1 MAIILREVPDTDIAR
16 GCEIESLAFKDN
28 PLGPILNPDFQSR
41 GAWSLL
47 MDWGKQR
54 AKDLALPIYL
64 VSTPVG
70 HRFYQKHGFEDVEIF
85 RLDFTR
91 RCEFGMYSAVTP
103 GEETFDPGQVVSQ
116 AYDDAADASRSST
129 DTSPLQR
136 IPKDD
141 DVSLRTEALDRLRW
155 NVLAS
160 PSTVE
165 VVDLNGAGELCWKAL
180 LTDPKHPLA
189 EEPVTTRPTFHIR
202 VIFVMIHYWKCLGM
216 MDESPPPLHI
226 RNTNGRAI
234 TVEQFVTQVSAYA
247 DSLREMIDEIED
259 VSLAAEKESRC
270 LYYYSNYGLR
280 SWNGGGTED
289 VFPLNFMS
297 SVSSSAE
304 EFREHWVR
312 RERLFKDHLLSD
324 PTNTVHMAPGS
335 IDFAEASRNF
345 RLLPEEVPREE
356 ESLLHTSALD
366 RLRWNLL
373 APPSTVLIIDSN
385 KEGEPSWRLMLVD
398 PKHPLANKAVTEVP
412 RSRMCVASDMVE
424 AWECWE
430 RYDDNPP
437 PPPLLIENSDGK
449 AITIEQ
455 FIVKVSQYA
464 QSLRETIFECE
475 GRALSG
481 SEGACLWFDA
491 AFGPKRKDAE
501 DPDILFL
508 VGFTSNLWYSSS
520 QIEAEHVQKEK
531 RFFESPKVER
541 T

>member
-1 MAIILREVPDTDIAR
+1 MSSPVT
-16 GCEIESLAFKDN
+16 S
-28 PLGPILNPDFQSR
+28 
-41 GAWSLL
+41 
-47 MDWGKQR
+47 GK
-54 AKDLALPIYL
+54 
-64 VSTPVG
+64 G
-70 HRFYQKHGFEDVEIF
+70 
-85 RLDFTR
+85 
-91 RCEFGMYSAVTP
+91 
-103 GEETFDPGQVVSQ
+103 TFDPGQVVPQ
-116 AYDDAADASRSST
+116 AYHNVADASRSSA

-155 NVLAS
+155 NVLAP

-165 VVDLNGAGELCWKAL
+165 VVDLNEAGELCWKPL
-180 LTDPKHPLA
+180 FINPKHPLA
-189 EEPVTTRPTFHIR
+189 EEPVTARPTFDIR

-226 RNTNGRAI
+226 HNTDGRAI

-247 DSLREMIDEIED
+247 ESLREMIDEIED

-289 VFPLNFMS
+289 VFPLNFQS

-345 RLLPEEVPREE
+345 RLTPEEVPREE

-385 KEGEPSWRLMLVD
+385 EEGEPSWRPMLVD
-398 PKHPLANKAVTEVP
+398 PKHPLSDEAVTEVP
-412 RSRMCVASDMVE
+412 RSRMCVAFDMVE
-424 AWECWE
+424 AWEC
-430 RYDDNPP
+430 
-437 PPPLLIENSDGK
+437 
-449 AITIEQ
+449 
-455 FIVKVSQYA
+455 
-464 QSLRETIFECE
+464 
-475 GRALSG
+475 
-481 SEGACLWFDA
+481 
-491 AFGPKRKDAE
+491 
-501 DPDILFL
+501 
-508 VGFTSNLWYSSS
+508 
-520 QIEAEHVQKEK
+520 
-531 RFFESPKVER
+531 
-541 T
+541 